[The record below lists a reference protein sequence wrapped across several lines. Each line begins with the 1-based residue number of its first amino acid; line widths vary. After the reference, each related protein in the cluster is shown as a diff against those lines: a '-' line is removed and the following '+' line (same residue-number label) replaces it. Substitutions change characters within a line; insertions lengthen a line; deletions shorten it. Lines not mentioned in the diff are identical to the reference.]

1 MYVSEFEMIKDILR
15 KRGLEHLIC
24 EYLSYRRFSCVV
36 DILDMK
42 EWKNESFRPLLTSNI
57 WNANLKMVEKVLKM
71 EEWKDEKFRPLL
83 TSNIWQANLEIVEKV
98 LKMEEWEDEKFRPLL
113 TSNIWKANPE
123 MVEKVLKM
131 EEWKDEKFEHLLTA
145 TIWHSSI
152 EDIKKRLDLPYWS
165 NPVYKNLLS
174 STIWAI
180 SIKRIEDIIQLFENL
195 GLEKYIKISHLR
207 KSSIQI
213 KALYH
218 YLIDHNIDI
227 IIDNKLHPVFCFPPI
242 VLKQKYGIELSKLV
256 KLEKEREDNELPKKY
271 IKRIAIG

>member
-1 MYVSEFEMIKDILR
+1 MYVSEFEMIKEILR

-42 EWKNESFRPLLTSNI
+42 EWKNERFRPLLTSNI
-57 WNANLKMVEKVLKM
+57 WKTNLKMIEKVLKM

-83 TSNIWQANLEIVEKV
+83 TSTIWH
-98 LKMEEWEDEKFRPLL
+98 
-113 TSNIWKANPE
+113 ANPE

-145 TIWHSSI
+145 IWHSSI